1 MITRKAMC
9 RRAWR
14 GGCHASALAT
24 RRYSGLANSVSLEV
38 ARACSLWARRE
49 PRVVAGK
56 NSAGSDIM
64 LLAAR
69 HLGLPDSEQLWRLSP
84 QSRQGRLPSVVSH
97 TKIVYQD
104 AVAGDRDG
112 QHNDIWLG
120 HARYRSYIALTM
132 HGPSGVGGLDWWAGL
147 GDKAATLEAGEC
159 VDSLMRSDATSGE
172 GVNHAEGDPT
182 SRTDTTIFVYP
193 YSRKSSQL
201 IVETLNKHRKG
212 LTETDIRSLIYLCGS
227 TGSSRALRF
236 LGQLIRE
243 QCRGKETA
251 SAIHRVEE
259 HAWPWMNHGSMDNVA
274 QIGVPV
280 VLDALASAAIIQYT
294 FEKESA
300 VFDYIGSQLQKL
312 DAKIKEEGAAVAD
325 EVKALDEAVLSRV
338 VNLLVLK
345 RNLSQFNSDHIRVF
359 SDFICDRLH
368 RIDPRSVANIAFS
381 LGHSKHLDEFWMFMM
396 AKRIQD
402 SPHEFGPD
410 EVAAI
415 MDAYSNA
422 CLEDHEFY
430 ATLCKQVADNFEHH
444 NLQHL
449 TVILRALA
457 RVRVRDEWLLENT
470 LNRLQAHLKE
480 RENLSDDKGTGR
492 ELAYMTANCVVAA
505 GDLGYVGNCN
515 FDVMWRL
522 LTTRIRDSSFD
533 ICAINWLPLAAM
545 TFASRTT
552 LQTFMPVWLR
562 HVLHTIQKLR
572 SKTFVLTIQRR
583 HHLVR
588 HVFRLGILPPQL
600 LPRHAQSI
608 LDDICDREYVT
619 GKVPEEY
626 VPESSTFHLEV
637 CACLRALDV
646 AHQREI
652 NIVPFV
658 MDIVVP
664 PKVRNHANAQ
674 TYAHRKST
682 ASSRHKYAK
691 HTDCLT
697 RSEAG
702 IPTNSAPPGSDSS
715 THDTHPTTANASRKS
730 TSTTKT
736 MDEIESYRN
745 RHHQAYLAR
754 KSADEKAQARE
765 THSQRPAPAA
775 DCGIT
780 PPAQQPHQTVGYG
793 EQPVV
798 KGEIPQGYDYMDY
811 EGDPMYESSVA
822 LARRLQ
828 EELNGPQPQRDEVR
842 PPDSVYQER
851 MISSENEDDDLQAA
865 IAKSLIDM

>member
-1 MITRKAMC
+1 MIAGMSMC
-9 RRAWR
+9 SRAWR
-14 GGCHASALAT
+14 GGCRDAVPSK
-24 RRYSGLANSVSLEV
+24 RWYSGLANEVSLEV
-38 ARACSLWARRE
+38 IRTCSLWARRE
-49 PRVVAGK
+49 PRVVAGVS
-56 NSAGSDIM
+56 SAGSDIM

-69 HLGLPDSEQLWRLSP
+69 HLGLQDSEQLWRLSP

-120 HARYRSYIALTM
+120 HARYRSYVALTL
-132 HGPSGVGGLDWWAGL
+132 HGPTGIDGL
-147 GDKAATLEAGEC
+147 GWWGDLGRESARFEEGESIEA
-159 VDSLMRSDATSGE
+159 VMRSDAAKDE
-172 GVNHAEGDPT
+172 GSNHAEGDPT

-193 YSRKSSQL
+193 YARKNSQA
-201 IVETLNKHRKG
+201 IVETLNKYRTG
-212 LTETDIRSLIYLCGS
+212 LAEMDIRSLIYLCGS
-227 TGSSRALRF
+227 TGSSRALRL

-243 QCRGKETA
+243 QCRGHETA

-259 HAWPWMNHGSMDNVA
+259 HAWPWMNNASMDNVT
-274 QIGVPV
+274 QIGLPV

-294 FEKESA
+294 FEKES
-300 VFDYIGSQLQKL
+300 VIFDHIGSQLQKL
-312 DAKIKEEGAAVAD
+312 DAKVKEEGAALAE
-325 EVKALDEAVLSRV
+325 EVKALDEEILNRV

-368 RIDPRSVANIAFS
+368 RIDPKSIANIAFS

-410 EVAAI
+410 EIAAI

-430 ATLCKQVADNFEHH
+430 ATLCKQVAQNFEHY

-470 LNRLQAHLKE
+470 LNRLQSHLKE
-480 RENLSDDKGTGR
+480 RENFGDDKGTGR

-588 HVFRLGILPPQL
+588 HVFKLGILPPQL
-600 LPRHAQSI
+600 LPRQAQSI
-608 LDDICDREYVT
+608 LDDICDREYVRFASAIH
-619 GKVPEEY
+619 
-626 VPESSTFHLEV
+626 ES
-637 CACLRALDV
+637 
-646 AHQREI
+646 QPI
-652 NIVPFV
+652 
-658 MDIVVP
+658 
-664 PKVRNHANAQ
+664 
-674 TYAHRKST
+674 
-682 ASSRHKYAK
+682 
-691 HTDCLT
+691 
-697 RSEAG
+697 
-702 IPTNSAPPGSDSS
+702 
-715 THDTHPTTANASRKS
+715 
-730 TSTTKT
+730 
-736 MDEIESYRN
+736 
-745 RHHQAYLAR
+745 YL
-754 KSADEKAQARE
+754 
-765 THSQRPAPAA
+765 
-775 DCGIT
+775 
-780 PPAQQPHQTVGYG
+780 
-793 EQPVV
+793 
-798 KGEIPQGYDYMDY
+798 
-811 EGDPMYESSVA
+811 
-822 LARRLQ
+822 
-828 EELNGPQPQRDEVR
+828 
-842 PPDSVYQER
+842 
-851 MISSENEDDDLQAA
+851 
-865 IAKSLIDM
+865 